1 MPKPIVRHIDSL
13 PQIVA
18 GDLCHL
24 TEIFNPAKEKLPLH
38 YSIAYAYVEPGGKT
52 LNHFLQETEVYYII
66 SGQGTMF
73 LDDEP
78 HPVRTGSSYL
88 IPPQTN
94 QWLRNDGDS
103 RIEFL
108 VMVDPPWT
116 PEGETILGDGEG

>member
-1 MPKPIVRHIDSL
+1 MTQPIVRHQDEL

-24 TEIFNPAKEKLPLH
+24 TEIFNPAKESLPTR

-52 LNHFLQETEVYYII
+52 LNHVLEQSETYYII
-66 SGQGTMF
+66 AGQGTMF
-73 LDDEP
+73 INGEE
-78 HPVRTGSSYL
+78 HPIKAGSCYL
-88 IPPQTN
+88 IPPQTE
-94 QWLRNDGDS
+94 QWLRNDGKT

-116 PEGETILGDGEG
+116 PDGETILEEGE